1 MSAELGHAGQGVRV
15 RNYTAIHVNDTI
27 LEKDEI
33 VSALDPYIAAMN
45 DTLNDLGLPPYDTI
59 IAYAGFNITHSSP
72 GVEHA
77 GGESAMGDLVA
88 DAMRWAI
95 SNITGEYVDFAFE
108 PSGHIK
114 HSKYFR
120 MSGNITVYDAVSV
133 ISLGGVPFTG
143 PYLGWPLC
151 SFYLYGYE
159 IKRVLEM
166 TLAMGGD
173 FFLQISGLRYT
184 YTPLGIPGHKVI
196 SIERLTQD
204 GKWVPLDTSPSNTQL
219 YGVGCNLEAVLLVPQ
234 LGEMYPVFKI
244 TPKNS
249 SGDPVSTEE
258 TIVYNNS
265 APVPDH
271 VGFVKFLSDYLNGT
285 VPSVYNST
293 QDRVRVWQIDPSLLF
308 AISGVGQLLVSQ
320 SNALSLT
327 LGGIACIL
335 LIMVVAAAAILTKKP

>member
-1 MSAELGHAGQGVRV
+1 
-15 RNYTAIHVNDTI
+15 
-27 LEKDEI
+27 
-33 VSALDPYIAAMN
+33 
-45 DTLNDLGLPPYDTI
+45 
-59 IAYAGFNITHSSP
+59 
-72 GVEHA
+72 
-77 GGESAMGDLVA
+77 
-88 DAMRWAI
+88 
-95 SNITGEYVDFAFE
+95 
-108 PSGHIK
+108 
-114 HSKYFR
+114 
-120 MSGNITVYDAVSV
+120 
-133 ISLGGVPFTG
+133 
-143 PYLGWPLC
+143 
-151 SFYLYGYE
+151 
-159 IKRVLEM
+159 
-166 TLAMGGD
+166 
-173 FFLQISGLRYT
+173 
-184 YTPLGIPGHKVI
+184 VI